1 MGPLFGSVART
12 IAVCLSIAMIRGY
25 QRLVPHAAKRSCLL
39 EPHCSEY
46 AVLALRKYGFPQ
58 GLTLS
63 VQRIARCKP
72 NLDVWEDYP

>member
-1 MGPLFGSVART
+1 MALRFGSAANATAVALVITLIRT
-12 IAVCLSIAMIRGY
+12 Y

-46 AVLALRKYGFPQ
+46 AVLALRKYGFPR

-72 NLDVWEDYP
+72 DLDVWEDYP